1 MAESSR
7 IDGPGDI
14 GDVSVIGLQIPDNAP
29 FQSSFEATVV
39 TYHPNEWPL
48 LNAYTARWYQT
59 PGSSDYYGVVAP
71 EERDAYYVD

>member
-1 MAESSR
+1 MPSPSAKRRRRRSNVGYCLS
-7 IDGPGDI
+7 
-14 GDVSVIGLQIPDNAP
+14 
-29 FQSSFEATVV
+29 TVEK
-39 TYHPNEWPL
+39 YHPNEWPL